1 MLRGDADPDRVY
13 LTGISEGGYGSFR
26 LGLFMPD
33 YFAAVGPLAAA
44 IESLELAENLRNVA
58 FRSMSGSVTMSTTA
72 SSTRWTGA
80 DKLSELAKAN
90 TEASSTR
97 RISSLVTGTPSP
109 I

>member
-1 MLRGDADPDRVY
+1 MQTPTESTSRAYRR
-13 LTGISEGGYGSFR
+13 GGYGSFR

-58 FRSMSGSVTMSTTA
+58 FRFDVGERDYEYDRILNAMDW
-72 SSTRWTGA
+72 R

-90 TEASSTR
+90 TETSSTR